1 MFHINEKT
9 ARYIQKHSGSVVIE
23 LSLEPAMGGCA
34 CGGKQVTGSYVPK
47 ITLGY
52 PQSGAQQRFVS
63 WQQEEITVFYPENL
77 RIKEG
82 YQVIE
87 IKLRGL
93 LGCNWL
99 DLEGAKGISVV
110 K

>member
-1 MFHINEKT
+1 MFRINEKT
-9 ARYIQKHSGSVVIE
+9 ARYIQKHSGSVIIE

-47 ITLGY
+47 ITLGT
-52 PQSGAQQRFVS
+52 PQTEAHQRFIS
-63 WQQEEITVFYPENL
+63 CQQEEITVFYPEAL
-77 RIKEG
+77 RVKEG
-82 YQVIE
+82 YEAIE
-87 IKLRGL
+87 IKLRGI

-99 DLEGAKGISVV
+99 ELEGAQGISVV